1 MLPLDQFETASRRA
15 EPRPADAVQGQ
26 VRSARFAPQPFPK
39 RPVVYVKPDYY
50 RRKADHVRELAQ
62 RVTDQALRRH
72 LRVVALHYEKLAAEA
87 ALARR

>member
-1 MLPLDQFETASRRA
+1 M
-15 EPRPADAVQGQ
+15 
-26 VRSARFAPQPFPK
+26 
-39 RPVVYVKPDYY
+39 VYVKPDYY